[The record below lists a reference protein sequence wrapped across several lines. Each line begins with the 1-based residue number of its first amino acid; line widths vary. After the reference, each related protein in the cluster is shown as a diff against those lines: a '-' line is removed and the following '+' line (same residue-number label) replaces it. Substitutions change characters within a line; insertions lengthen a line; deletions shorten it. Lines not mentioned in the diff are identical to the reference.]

1 MFSSHV
7 HTSHPVPLILKGDS
21 GATNHYISSTSI
33 SALRHIKQNNGVKV
47 SLPDNTILQ
56 STHTGNLPLKH
67 LSTAATTAHILPGL
81 QNNSLLSLGQLGDD
95 GCMILLS
102 RQYMHVFKIFE
113 LILKGFRNNIDG
125 LWDVPLQLHPNDK
138 PNYCQ
143 TTPNKLNVITPVK
156 QHSQTLIQ
164 YLHAALFSPAK
175 STIIK
180 ALQNNHFAGWPGLTL
195 DNVHK
200 YLQDTPATAKGHL
213 DQHRKNLQST
223 RMTKPIDDNF
233 PIQEST
239 RSYQVAA
246 TIIQHTNKDLAYFD
260 LTGAFP
266 YTSARGHKYVF
277 ILYDYDTNA
286 ILAQPLKTRGA
297 TEIKNA
303 WIKQHQ
309 QLIQCGCAPATYIM
323 DYEASAVIKQATL
336 KHNIAYQLTPP
347 HIHRIN
353 AAERAIRTFKN
364 HFIAGIATVDPTF
377 PINEWDRLIPQAEI
391 TLNLLSS
398 SQINPRLSSYA
409 TLYGTYDFNR
419 VPLAPPGTRVVVHIK
434 PQQRGSW
441 SFHGE
446 DGFYIRACS

>member
-7 HTSHPVPLILKGDS
+7 HTSPPVPLILKGNS
-21 GATNHYISSTSI
+21 GATNHYLSTASI
-33 SALRHIKQNNGVKV
+33 SALRHIKQNNAVQV

-67 LSTAATTAHILPGL
+67 LSTAATKAHILPGL
-81 QNNSLLSLGQLGDD
+81 HNNSLLSLGQLADD

-102 RQYMHVFKIFE
+102 KIYMHVFKNFE

-125 LWDVPLQLHPNDK
+125 LWDVPLQLHPNGK
-138 PNYCQ
+138 PNYCP
-143 TTPNKLNVITPVK
+143 TMPNKLSVITPVK
-156 QHSQTLIQ
+156 QHTQTLIQ

-180 ALQNNHFAGWPGLTL
+180 TLQNNHFTGWPGFTL
-195 DNVHK
+195 DYLHK

-213 DQHRKNLQST
+213 DQHRKNFQSMCT
-223 RMTKPIDDNF
+223 TKLTDDNF
-233 PIQEST
+233 SPQDPT
-239 RSYQVAA
+239 RSHQVAA
-246 TIIQHTNKDLAYFD
+246 TIIQHKNKDLAYFD
-260 LTGAFP
+260 LTGALP

-277 ILYDYDTNA
+277 ILYNYDTNA
-286 ILAQPLKTRGA
+286 ILAQPLTTRGA

-309 QLIQCGCAPATYIM
+309 RLIQCGCAPATYIM
-323 DYEASAVIKQATL
+323 DNEASAEIKQAIL

-353 AAERAIRTFKN
+353 AVEWAIRTFKN
-364 HFIAGIATVDPTF
+364 HFISGLATINPNL